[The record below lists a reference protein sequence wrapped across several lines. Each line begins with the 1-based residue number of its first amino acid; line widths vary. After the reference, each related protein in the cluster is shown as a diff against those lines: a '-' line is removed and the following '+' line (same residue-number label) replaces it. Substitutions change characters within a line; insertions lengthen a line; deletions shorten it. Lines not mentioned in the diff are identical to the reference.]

1 MKKINW
7 EKVNKFIRNR
17 NFIIAVCVF
26 GLTMASIGFSY
37 ASFFSVKTNTTNQ
50 SITTGT
56 LEVSYG
62 SNSSSIQK
70 TNMTSMSDEMG
81 LAQTEASVIYIQN
94 TGSLDSTYVMNIGY
108 DMTNFKART
117 GYKDTDALTPIDYI
131 MVAVYEYNGAGK
143 EDTLIVEP
151 ISIAELPIVKYDE
164 SDPRNNR
171 YSILFDT
178 LGGTSSSNST
188 KTYKIKTWL
197 SDKAIPA
204 ASYTYF
210 YVNTEI
216 VAEVQNAKM
225 AYTLNGTLTDG
236 TNPVGDAKIIFHNGS
251 ITTTSSSDGKF
262 TLENLYPGIYN
273 IEIVA
278 NDVTYEGNITIVEGT
293 EKSVKGFGIAAVG
306 GMTPTPSIYSWADS
320 LGTTVGKIIR
330 NQKIDSYSDEVSIR
344 SAFSVNGYKITG
356 AENENLTIT
365 LRLVTNSKDF
375 FIELS

>member
-7 EKVNKFIRNR
+7 EKVNKFIRNK

-26 GLTMASIGFSY
+26 GLTMASVGFSY

-56 LEVSYG
+56 LNVSYG

-117 GYKDTDALTPIDYI
+117 GYKDTDVLTPIDYI

-171 YSILFDT
+171 YSILFNT

-225 AYTLNGTLTDG
+225 AYTLRIFSYSPLSGITLQ
-236 TNPVGDAKIIFHNGS
+236 NGS
-251 ITTTSSSDGKF
+251 KKATMVNNSFILD
-262 TLENLYPGIYN
+262 NIYPGTYN
-273 IEIVA
+273 IEIVF
-278 NDVTYEGNITIVEGT
+278 NKN
-293 EKSVKGFGIAAVG
+293 K
-306 GMTPTPSIYSWADS
+306 
-320 LGTTVGKIIR
+320 
-330 NQKIDSYSDEVSIR
+330 
-344 SAFSVNGYKITG
+344 YKI
-356 AENENLTIT
+356 
-365 LRLVTNSKDF
+365 S
-375 FIELS
+375 